1 MTKIHDPAYKNLYAH
16 PELVADLIRGF
27 VREAWV
33 EAIDFS
39 SLERVNASYV
49 SPDWQERSGDLVWKV
64 KFGPSALYVCLLFE
78 FQSQPDTWMAA
89 RMLVY
94 TGLLYQ
100 DLLKQPAALPGG
112 RLPPVLP
119 PVLPLVLYNGLPAW
133 DAATTL
139 AALQAPMPAT
149 LAPWQP
155 QMSYLLI
162 DEQRYSEAE
171 LPPEPNLAAAVVRLE
186 QAGTRGE
193 ALRIVQLLNRWLI
206 TPEQQGLRKDFATWM
221 RWVLLPSRAPQAA
234 TELPDVQ
241 DLIDMEAI
249 LQETRRWDLPLI
261 EQGRVEG
268 EARVLR
274 RLLRLKFGDL
284 PTTIEPLL
292 ATASTDQLE
301 VWAERVLT
309 AATLSEVFAD

>member
-1 MTKIHDPAYKNLYAH
+1 MRATRSPTACRIAGCLHSSSQPPMTKIHDPAYKNLYAH

-112 RLPPVLP
+112 RLPPGPPAAGPAAGALQRPAGVGCRHRAGRFASPDAGHAGPVAAADVLP
-119 PVLPLVLYNGLPAW
+119 A
-133 DAATTL
+133 DRRT
-139 AALQAPMPAT
+139 AL
-149 LAPWQP
+149 
-155 QMSYLLI
+155 
-162 DEQRYSEAE
+162 
-171 LPPEPNLAAAVVRLE
+171 
-186 QAGTRGE
+186 
-193 ALRIVQLLNRWLI
+193 
-206 TPEQQGLRKDFATWM
+206 
-221 RWVLLPSRAPQAA
+221 
-234 TELPDVQ
+234 
-241 DLIDMEAI
+241 
-249 LQETRRWDLPLI
+249 
-261 EQGRVEG
+261 
-268 EARVLR
+268 
-274 RLLRLKFGDL
+274 
-284 PTTIEPLL
+284 
-292 ATASTDQLE
+292 
-301 VWAERVLT
+301 
-309 AATLSEVFAD
+309 